1 MAHTYDRLMSMG
13 KVSAAVKLLS
23 VNGKGGVLSLDSQM
37 LCGVDKDGC
46 PLTRSVKDVLIEK
59 HPPVRMAVSEFLLSS
74 DITVPLYDPIYLI

>member
-46 PLTRSVKDVLIEK
+46 P
-59 HPPVRMAVSEFLLSS
+59 
-74 DITVPLYDPIYLI
+74 